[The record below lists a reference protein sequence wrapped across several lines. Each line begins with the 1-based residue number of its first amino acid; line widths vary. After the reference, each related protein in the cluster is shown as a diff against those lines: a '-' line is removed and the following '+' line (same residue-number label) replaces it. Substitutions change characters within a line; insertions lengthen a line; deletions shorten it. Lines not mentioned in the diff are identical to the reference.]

1 MKTQYISTKLIT
13 AALLMCLT
21 ILMPS
26 VLADGGGIPAGI
38 YSTTITMADIPP
50 DFPPEV
56 AEILVGTWFTEL
68 TAEGATIVRKNGDV
82 VAYGTYTSS
91 KSYFVIRDKGG
102 PLACTDAHGIAT
114 GVYTWSLENNELTLT
129 PVLDRCFGRMFVL
142 TLRPLQQL

>member
-26 VLADGGGIPAGI
+26 VMADRGGVPAGI
-38 YSTTITMADIPP
+38 YSGTITMADIPP
-50 DFPPEV
+50 DFPPEA
-56 AEILVGTWFTEL
+56 AEILVGTWFMEL
-68 TAEGATIVRKNGDV
+68 TETGATVISKNGEV
-82 VAYGTYTSS
+82 VANGTYTSS
-91 KSYFVIRDKGG
+91 KSHFVIRDVSG
-102 PLACTDAHGIAT
+102 PLACTDARGIAT
-114 GVYTWSLENNELTLT
+114 GVYTWTLENNELTLA

>member
-1 MKTQYISTKLIT
+1 MCLIT
-13 AALLMCLT
+13 LVPSTVTAA
-21 ILMPS
+21 P
-26 VLADGGGIPAGI
+26 GGIPAGI
-38 YSTTITMADIPP
+38 YSATITMADIPP

-56 AEILVGTWFTEL
+56 AEILVGTWMVEF
-68 TAEGATIVRKNGDV
+68 ADSGATVVTKNGEE

-91 KSYFVIRDKGG
+91 KSHLVIRDKGG

-114 GVYTWSLENNELTLT
+114 GVYTWSLENNELALT